1 MSAMFKQKEVP
12 TPPFR
17 ERLLSEN
24 FDPIFFASSTDDFKR
39 ALNGFLIS
47 GRGKKPFPSWI

>member
-1 MSAMFKQKEVP
+1 MFKQKEVP